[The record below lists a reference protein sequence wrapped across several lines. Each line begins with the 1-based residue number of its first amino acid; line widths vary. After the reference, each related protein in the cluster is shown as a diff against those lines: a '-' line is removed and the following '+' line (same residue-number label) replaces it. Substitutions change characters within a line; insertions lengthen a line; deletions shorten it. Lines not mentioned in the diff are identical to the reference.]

1 MGKELKV
8 PQFQQDR
15 AKSKSPLYGM
25 IHNDRQRE
33 TVRTCFIFDKEKYSK
48 IKVYAA
54 QHGTTVT
61 DLVKAYF
68 DDLLS
73 KNNADGQQ

>member
-33 TVRTCFIFDKEKYSK
+33 TVRTCFIFDKEKYSQ

-73 KNNADGQQ
+73 QQKGE